1 MRGLGRIARA
11 VVCVL
16 AFFSVGG
23 AASAPA
29 SAQKNPPQAKPGE
42 AAKPKPF
49 DVCKGL
55 TGGNAPTKVAACTE
69 AIKDGKLAPQDQ
81 ALAYLNRGLSES
93 GPGSEARSK
102 DDYKAAIRIFNEL
115 ILGSPMNPYYYTQ
128 RGVIYQ
134 TIGEADRAILD
145 YSDAIRLA
153 PRETYPLINRGVLL
167 YLRKDNNEGAI
178 ADLTAALKL
187 KPCEVSAW
195 ANRGIVYKRKGEIDR
210 AITDF
215 SDGIKCLPPKI
226 EPIKQ
231 NLVPDAITSQL
242 STQTPEQNNLA
253 LQAAFIHFQRGL
265 AYYDKQQYD
274 KAIADFTEA
283 IRINPAD
290 ASGYVGRGA
299 AYLNKDELYRAIAD
313 FSEALKLSPGQAF
326 AHLQRGIAY
335 HRIGETDKALAD
347 FGEAI
352 RQGMQTSDLL
362 RLVNQA
368 ERGKDPELAR
378 TADQVAHAYYQRGMA
393 LIDKQDYEGALND
406 FNMTMRINP
415 KEPRAYLGRGAAHLK
430 KGDVKQAVADLDEA
444 IKLAP
449 GLAFDYFE
457 RGTAYH
463 AVDDF
468 QHAIADYSEA
478 IRLDPKDPI

>member
-1 MRGLGRIARA
+1 LGRVASIVACAVAIGVGDGIAVSA
-11 VVCVL
+11 L
-16 AFFSVGG
+16 AQPK
-23 AASAPA
+23 PA
-29 SAQKNPPQAKPGE
+29 PPQTKPGE
-42 AAKPKPF
+42 PAKPTPF

-55 TGGNAPTKVAACTE
+55 TGADAPTKVEACTE
-69 AIKDGKLAPQDQ
+69 AIKDGKLAPSDQ

-93 GPGSEARSK
+93 GPGSETRSK
-102 DDYKAAIRIFNEL
+102 DDYKAALRIFNDL
-115 ILGSPMNPYYYTQ
+115 IVGSPMNPYYYTQ

-187 KPCEVSAW
+187 RPCEVSAW

-210 AITDF
+210 AIADF

-226 EPIKQ
+226 EPTRQ
-231 NLVPDAITSQL
+231 NLVPDAITNQL
-242 STQTPEQNNLA
+242 STQHREQNDLV

-265 AYYDKQQYD
+265 AYYDKLQYD
-274 KAIADFTEA
+274 KSIADFSEA
-283 IRINPAD
+283 IRLNPAD

-299 AYLNKDELYRAIAD
+299 AYLAKDDLHRAIAD
-313 FSEALKLSPGQAF
+313 FGEALRLSPGQAF

-335 HRIGETDKALAD
+335 HRVGESDRALEDYGEAIKLTPKDPTPYVNRGILYYTKKGQYEAAINDFDRALQLNPKEVNALINRGVTYRQRSETDKALAD

-352 RQGMQTSDLL
+352 RLGMRTSDLL

-368 ERGKDPELAR
+368 ERGKDAELAK
-378 TADQVAHAYYQRGMA
+378 TAERSCGLPH
-393 LIDKQDYEGALND
+393 
-406 FNMTMRINP
+406 T
-415 KEPRAYLGRGAAHLK
+415 LK
-430 KGDVKQAVADLDEA
+430 
-444 IKLAP
+444 
-449 GLAFDYFE
+449 
-457 RGTAYH
+457 
-463 AVDDF
+463 
-468 QHAIADYSEA
+468 
-478 IRLDPKDPI
+478 